1 MHVHPHVWD
10 WSSNCISREISLIRT
25 SNLDLLP
32 GLTSFLR
39 YLFIKIKCFPKLWC
53 WLFFFFL
60 IRLVLFLKWSTG
72 GIWVLLAPVQIK
84 TFPKRKLNETK
95 RKTHLEIK
103 WQFCAYFHS
112 TSFYEQRALDLLWF
126 QPCIMKGFPW
136 IPRFL
141 LLLLFD
147 SLLISPSLILLWDD
161 ENNTWTICSWR
172 QSLL

>member
-32 GLTSFLR
+32 LLRFFDICLSTLNVSLSFGVG
-39 YLFIKIKCFPKLWC
+39 
-53 WLFFFFL
+53 FFFL

-112 TSFYEQRALDLLWF
+112 TSFYEEHALDLLWF

-147 SLLISPSLILLWDD
+147 SLLISP
-161 ENNTWTICSWR
+161 
-172 QSLL
+172 